1 MTLQELAG
9 LAGSHPSAVSLYFLA
24 PPALIWLVTRLRGG
38 ASPGGTPWRW
48 LYSAALYAVSIPG
61 LLAILMAAEQ
71 LIRGGLM
78 QMDLLLHL
86 LPLASLVITLL
97 LFWNLPNPESIP
109 GFRRVSGFLGLFL
122 LTAVAGFLLMRTRI
136 WIMLGGGT
144 GTLLILIGVLLLLF
158 WWAGNRAFSER

>member
-9 LAGSHPSAVSLYFLA
+9 LAASHPVSVSLYFLT

-48 LYSAALYAVSIPG
+48 LYSVALYAVSIPG
-61 LLAILMAAEQ
+61 LLAILMASDQ
-71 LIRGGLM
+71 LMRGGLM
-78 QMDLLLHL
+78 QMDLLLHV
-86 LPLASLVITLL
+86 LPLISLVITLL

-136 WIMLGGGT
+136 WILFGGGM
-144 GTLLILIGVLLLLF
+144 GSLLILMGALLLLF
-158 WWAGNRAFSER
+158 RWAGDRAFGDH